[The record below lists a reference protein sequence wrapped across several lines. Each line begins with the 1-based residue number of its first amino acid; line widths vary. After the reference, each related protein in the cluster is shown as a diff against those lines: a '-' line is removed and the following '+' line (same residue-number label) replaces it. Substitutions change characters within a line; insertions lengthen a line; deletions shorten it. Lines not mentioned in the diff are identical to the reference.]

1 MAIQKISYSAL
12 MPPPWIIG
20 LFHGFSRKKKK
31 NPQSKHAYSKQ
42 NHFIESKQN

>member
-12 MPPPWIIG
+12 IPPLWIIG

-31 NPQSKHAYSKQ
+31 IHYPNTPALNKT
-42 NHFIESKQN
+42 IL